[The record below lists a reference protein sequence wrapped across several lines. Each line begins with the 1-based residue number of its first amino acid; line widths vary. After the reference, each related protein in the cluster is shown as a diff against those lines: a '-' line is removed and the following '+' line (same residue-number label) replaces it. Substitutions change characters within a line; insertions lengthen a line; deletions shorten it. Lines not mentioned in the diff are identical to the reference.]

1 MQSTCHCHSMWL
13 LPCYADSGC
22 LIGCLFCC
30 KVQELSMFHVLK
42 VGGTRNTTVPTP
54 QKKKHIKKRKTF
66 CRLVCV
72 CVGRYQPPCG
82 TSFQLALTHRNF
94 YFVTFSASYETLP
107 YLLSLS
113 LPFCR
118 LAMRLIIRRI
128 RVFTQFSIDSMEL
141 ACAWL
146 TRSRSLKAF
155 KFWWAAM
162 KQCCHEAKFKF
173 PLIM

>member
-13 LPCYADSGC
+13 LPCYADSRW

-42 VGGTRNTTVPTP
+42 VGGTRNTTVPP
-54 QKKKHIKKRKTF
+54 PKKKKHTKKRKTF
-66 CRLVCV
+66 CHLATWLYSCVCV

-107 YLLSLS
+107 YSLSLS
-113 LPFCR
+113 LSFWR

-141 ACAWL
+141 ACA
-146 TRSRSLKAF
+146 
-155 KFWWAAM
+155 
-162 KQCCHEAKFKF
+162 
-173 PLIM
+173 